1 MKSFVN
7 TFTNIDLFSLFF
19 QISVDELPEIVG
31 ELKTKFKDDFGIDID
46 NGKFHSW
53 T

>member
-1 MKSFVN
+1 MDQFSF
-7 TFTNIDLFSLFF
+7 FF
-19 QISVDELPEIVG
+19 LQISVDELPEIVG